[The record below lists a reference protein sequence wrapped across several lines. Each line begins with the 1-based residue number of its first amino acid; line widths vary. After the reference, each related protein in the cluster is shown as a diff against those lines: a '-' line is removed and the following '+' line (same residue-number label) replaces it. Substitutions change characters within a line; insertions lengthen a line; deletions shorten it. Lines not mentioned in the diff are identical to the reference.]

1 MSNEGQNENVNP
13 GQTKVDLDLDALEN
27 KKPETEPKVVEL
39 TIVKRAREQAT
50 KQQKDAQEI
59 LTERLKSSGA
69 FAAIVKANSIQGSLA
84 KSLGFQSNLNQ
95 VFKSVG
101 TAFQATQPALQLAK
115 QMTETHKSIAR
126 SMEPMLETI
135 RQLGEKIQ
143 KMFEALR
150 QSLPSFSSIFK
161 KIGSGIT
168 SRITPLVQTVI
179 SRLASFKPPPITN
192 FLKQCIEQISK
203 FTRTVFGHID
213 FGKIFQPIA
222 DFLKLL
228 LKSNFYLVVRAS
240 EGDPIASH
248 KLAKMWWKL
257 GREYYR
263 LERLQGREPTE
274 DEFRHIIQTTCLEIL
289 RENEHKSMG
298 WGLKAAQ
305 TVFYSLVHC
314 LIAQYIRINDDKV
327 ASEWVEFNVY
337 VDEKDGKEYLF
348 LGTIARQVGISDQT
362 LRNWI
367 ESGELEAIKT
377 SFYSKLRSSKAVAFL
392 VPFREGI
399 VAELNRIKVEKQMS
413 QRHQKEDLYTVS
425 QVANAIGIS
434 TKTLKRWDERGILVP
449 RRIKTIRYY
458 TIEQVKTIPTIL
470 EQNNSPRT
478 IALRQRFA

>member
-1 MSNEGQNENVNP
+1 VSNEGKNENVNQ
-13 GQTKVDLDLDALEN
+13 GQINYDLDLDAPKEQ
-27 KKPETEPKVVEL
+27 KPVARPKTVEL

-50 KQQKDAQEI
+50 KQQKDVQET
-59 LTERLKSSGA
+59 LNERLRTSGA
-69 FAAIVKANSIQGSLA
+69 FAAVVKANSVQGSLA
-84 KSLGFQSNLNQ
+84 KALGFQSNINQ
-95 VFKSVG
+95 VIKSVG
-101 TAFQATQPALQLAK
+101 VAFQATQPAIRLAQ
-115 QMTETHKSIAR
+115 QMTEAHKSIAR
-126 SMEPMLETI
+126 SMEPMLETM

-161 KIGSGIT
+161 KISSAIT
-168 SRITPLVQTVI
+168 NRITPFVQTVV
-179 SRLASFKPPPITN
+179 SKFVNFKPPPITN
-192 FLKQCIEQISK
+192 FLKQCIEQVHRLGQSLYKK
-203 FTRTVFGHID
+203 FD
-213 FGKIFQPIA
+213 FGKIFQPLA
-222 DFLKLL
+222 DFFKLL

-240 EGDPIASH
+240 EGDSIASH

-289 RENEHKSMG
+289 KENEHKSMG

-337 VDEKDGKEYLF
+337 VDEKSNKEYLF

-392 VPFREGI
+392 VPYREGL
-399 VAELNRIKVEKQMS
+399 VAELTRVKAEKQMAK
-413 QRHQKEDLYTVS
+413 RHQKDDLYTVS
-425 QVANAIGIS
+425 QVANVIGIS
-434 TKTLKRWDERGILVP
+434 TKTLKRWDEKGILVP

-470 EQNNSPRT
+470 EHNNSPRT
-478 IALRQRFA
+478 TELRQRFA

>member
-1 MSNEGQNENVNP
+1 MSNEGKNENVNQ
-13 GQTKVDLDLDALEN
+13 GQTKYDLDLDVPKE
-27 KKPETEPKVVEL
+27 KKPVAKPKTVEL

-50 KQQKDAQEI
+50 KQQKDVQEI
-59 LTERLKSSGA
+59 LSERLRTSGA
-69 FAAIVKANSIQGSLA
+69 FATSSVQGSLA
-84 KSLGFQSNLNQ
+84 KALGFQSNINQ

-101 TAFQATQPALQLAK
+101 VAFQATQPALQLAQ
-115 QMTETHKSIAR
+115 QMAEAHKSIAR
-126 SMEPMLETI
+126 TMEPMLETM

-168 SRITPLVQTVI
+168 SRIAPLVQTVI
-179 SRLASFKPPPITN
+179 SKFANFKPPPITN
-192 FLKQCIEQISK
+192 FLKQCVEQISK
-203 FTRTVFGHID
+203 FTRKVFGHID
-213 FGKIFQPIA
+213 FDKIFQPLA
-222 DFLKLL
+222 DFFKLL
-228 LKSNFYLVVRAS
+228 SKSNFYLVVKAS
-240 EGDPIASH
+240 EGDSIASYQ
-248 KLAKMWWKL
+248 LAKMWWKL

-274 DEFRHIIQTTCLEIL
+274 NEFEHIIQTTCLEIL

-305 TVFYSLVHC
+305 TVFYSLVHH
-314 LIAQYIRINDDKV
+314 LIAQYVLIYDNKA

-337 VDEKDGKEYLF
+337 VDEKNNKEYLF

-367 ESGELEAIKT
+367 RSGELEAIKT
-377 SFYSKLRSSKAVAFL
+377 SFYSKLRNSKAAAFL
-392 VPFREGI
+392 VPYREGI
-399 VAELNRIKVEKQMS
+399 VAELNKIKAEKQMA
-413 QRHQKEDLYTVS
+413 QRHQRDDLYTVS
-425 QVANAIGIS
+425 QVANVMRIS
-434 TKTLKRWDERGILVP
+434 TKTLKRWDEKGILVP

-458 TIEQVKTIPTIL
+458 TTEQVKTIPTIL

-478 IALRQRFA
+478 IALRQQRFV

>member
-1 MSNEGQNENVNP
+1 MSNEGKNENVNQ
-13 GQTKVDLDLDALEN
+13 GQKKYVLDLDAPTE
-27 KKPETEPKVVEL
+27 KKPEVEPKTVEL

-50 KQQKDAQEI
+50 KQQKDVQET
-59 LTERLKSSGA
+59 LNERLRTSGA
-69 FAAIVKANSIQGSLA
+69 FATVVKASSVQGSLA
-84 KSLGFQSNLNQ
+84 KALGFQSNINQ

-101 TAFQATQPALQLAK
+101 VAFQATQPALQLAQ
-115 QMTETHKSIAR
+115 QMAEAHKSIAR
-126 SMEPMLETI
+126 TIEPMLETM

-168 SRITPLVQTVI
+168 SRIAPLVQTVI
-179 SRLASFKPPPITN
+179 SKFANFKPPPVTN
-192 FLKQCIEQISK
+192 FLKQCVEQISK

-213 FGKIFQPIA
+213 FGKIFQSLV
-222 DFLKLL
+222 DFFKLL
-228 LKSNFYLVVRAS
+228 SKSNFYLVVKAS
-240 EGDPIASH
+240 KGDSIASCQ
-248 KLAKMWWKL
+248 LAKMWWKL

-274 DEFRHIIQTTCLEIL
+274 DEFEHIIQTTCLEIL

-305 TVFYSLVHC
+305 TVFYSLVHH
-314 LIAQYIRINDDKV
+314 LMAQYILIYDNKA

-337 VDEKDGKEYLF
+337 IDEKNNKEYLF

-367 ESGELEAIKT
+367 RSGELEAIKT
-377 SFYSKLRSSKAVAFL
+377 SFYSKLRSSKAMAFL
-392 VPFREGI
+392 VPYREGI
-399 VAELNRIKVEKQMS
+399 VTELNKIKAEKQMA
-413 QRHQKEDLYTVS
+413 QRHQRDDLYTVS

-434 TKTLKRWDERGILVP
+434 SRTLKRWDARGILVP
-449 RRIKTIRYY
+449 RRIKAIRYY

-478 IALRQRFA
+478 IELRQRFA